1 MTTPLAPRLSYWDF
15 GGRLQRLEDTSFTK
29 EDAREMEAERKKENK
44 ETVLSGLLLLGTVT
58 AILRQDTTSRMD
70 LMEAVRKKEAE
81 QLKVDM
87 EAKETDRKKKEKTK
101 EKIRKDEMKVMADT
115 TQRNFVVSTLLTA
128 SSLVFSLAV
137 NEDFMAR
144 FFPPQ

>member
-1 MTTPLAPRLSYWDF
+1 MAEPV
-15 GGRLQRLEDTSFTK
+15 E
-29 EDAREMEAERKKENK
+29 ARRWQSAWPAQVLPSRAMEAERKKENK

-87 EAKETDRKKKEKTK
+87 EAKDK
-101 EKIRKDEMKVMADT
+101 T
-115 TQRNFVVSTLLTA
+115 TQRRGAQRAKPVAALRGG
-128 SSLVFSLAV
+128 SLEVWRA
-137 NEDFMAR
+137 
-144 FFPPQ
+144 